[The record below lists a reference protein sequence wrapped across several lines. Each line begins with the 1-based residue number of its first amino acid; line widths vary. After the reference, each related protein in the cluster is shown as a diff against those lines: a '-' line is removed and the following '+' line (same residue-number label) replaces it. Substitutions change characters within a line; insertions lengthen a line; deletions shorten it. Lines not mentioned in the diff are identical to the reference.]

1 VKKTFHLLGVVL
13 LTALMTP
20 VGATAL
26 ETQYVGKVTAPEIE
40 PGWVGTLRVGANLN
54 FTHNAN
60 VVGQENGSAVTLGAS
75 FDGMISYS
83 RNGHDWRNTLS
94 ILETFTYGPPI
105 KQFLKTADRLLFE
118 SIYFY
123 KPKKFP
129 WMGPF
134 ARFVLDTSIFE
145 NTDYRAEMSNYVYK
159 GEIDP
164 NTGTDK
170 VVKGKKLHL
179 SDSFLPLTL
188 KESVGAFARPVG
200 KEEVEVLIRAGF
212 GSHQVFAN
220 GQYAMGDVRENGDL
234 EVLRLKNY
242 AQAGFEAAIVVQG
255 AFYDK
260 KLTYKVFAETMIP
273 SIRQKEAGDTR
284 SATSLTNAEL
294 GAILSFK
301 LFSWASLDY
310 TFKALRQPQLIDEWQ
325 LQNMLLLTFAYSYTK
340 KSAVPEA
347 ATEAPAADAPATEA
361 PTTEASAADAA
372 VPEAPATDAPAT
384 DAPAPEAPTT
394 EAPAADAPTP

>member
-1 VKKTFHLLGVVL
+1 MKKTFHLLGVVL
-13 LTALMTP
+13 LTALMIP

>member
-1 VKKTFHLLGVVL
+1 VRKTFYLLGVAL

>member
-1 VKKTFHLLGVVL
+1 MKKTFYLLGVML
-13 LTALMTP
+13 LTALMIP

-105 KQFLKTADRLLFE
+105 KQFLKTADRVLFE

-134 ARFVLDTSIFE
+134 GRFVLDTSIFE
-145 NTDYRAEMSNYVYK
+145 NTDYRAEMSKYEFV

-164 NTGTDK
+164 NTGANK
-170 VVKGKKLHL
+170 IVKAKKLHL
-179 SDSFLPLTL
+179 TDSFLPLTL
-188 KESVGAFARPVG
+188 KESIGAFARPVG

-220 GQYAMGDVRENGDL
+220 GQYAMGDVLETENL

-242 AQAGFEAAIVVQG
+242 VQAGFEAAIVVQG

-340 KSAVPEA
+340 KSEVPEA
-347 ATEAPAADAPATEA
+347 AVDAPAADAPATEA
-361 PTTEASAADAA
+361 PAPDAA
-372 VPEAPATDAPAT
+372 VPEAPAAP

-394 EAPAADAPTP
+394 EAPAAEAPGPEASEAPAS

>member
-1 VKKTFHLLGVVL
+1 MRKTFYLLGVAL

-284 SATSLTNAEL
+284 SAASLTNAEL

>member
-1 VKKTFHLLGVVL
+1 MKKTFHLLGVVL

-284 SATSLTNAEL
+284 STTSLTNAEL